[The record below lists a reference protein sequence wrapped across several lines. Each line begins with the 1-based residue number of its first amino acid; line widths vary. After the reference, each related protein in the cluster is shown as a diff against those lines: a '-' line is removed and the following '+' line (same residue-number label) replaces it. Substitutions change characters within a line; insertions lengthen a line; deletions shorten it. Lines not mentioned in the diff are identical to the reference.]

1 MCIKKQEKF
10 PYINGLGIFYQLFSN
25 IGRKERIFTIEDNC
39 QMNFYLKN
47 TLNFL
52 FLLNIIYLILIR
64 NTVPIIGTRRGE
76 VLKIATD
83 IGGTFTDLVFTDEK
97 GNLHFDKGHTTP
109 GHFEDGILN
118 VLGRHITEDSLIE
131 SFIHGSTVIINT
143 LTERK
148 GGVVGLITT
157 KGFRDVIEIAR
168 GNRPDLY
175 NFKYKK
181 PEPFVERY
189 LRQEIDERID
199 FKGNVMKALN
209 TEEVGE
215 IVRKFKELGVEAIA
229 ISLIHGYR
237 NPIHEQQLKEEI
249 LKIWPDVYI
258 TLSSETIKE
267 YREYERTNTTVLNSY
282 VKPIAHAYL
291 KSLKE
296 KLSTIGITDHLKI
309 MQSNGGTTSFDKA
322 MELPINLVESGPVA
336 GMFGAAKLGQLLN
349 ESNIIAFD
357 VGGTTA
363 KCSLITDGKVNVTT
377 DYYIERNEKFA
388 GYPIKTPVVDIVEIG
403 NGGGSIARVD
413 QFGSL
418 KVGPDSAGANPGP
431 VAYGLGN
438 TQPTIT
444 DANVYLGR
452 LSLENFDN
460 PVSIDKVE
468 EALVEAIAKPFN
480 VSAEEAAQGILDIA
494 NSNMLNALKLIS
506 IRKGY
511 DPEDFTMVA
520 FGGGGPLHAIN
531 LAEELGMKKVIIP
544 YGSSVFSALGMMMTE
559 YRQDYIQTSLMNFD
573 KNHLTTIQENIDQAI
588 ANAYADAPLPKDH
601 YYFEINYDLRY
612 KGQEHAVKL
621 NASTITINEEGL
633 EKLAEAFHIKHK
645 QEFSFDLPATPI
657 ELVNLHLTI
666 YGKDEAV
673 QFKELDFS
681 HIDAS
686 TCIKTKRNLYVK
698 GTGWVE
704 VNVYDQQKLVPGY
717 VIAGPAIVE
726 NPTSTVVIND
736 KQSIEIDQYG
746 NLIVEMEG
754 K

>member
-1 MCIKKQEKF
+1 
-10 PYINGLGIFYQLFSN
+10 
-25 IGRKERIFTIEDNC
+25 
-39 QMNFYLKN
+39 MNFYLKN

-64 NTVPIIGTRRGE
+64 NTVPIIGTRRDE

-118 VLGRHITEDSLIE
+118 VLGRHVTEDSLIE

-157 KGFRDVIEIAR
+157 KGFRDIIEIAR

-199 FKGNVMKALN
+199 FKGNIMKALN
-209 TEEVGE
+209 TKEVGD
-215 IVRKFKELGVEAIA
+215 IVHKFKELGVEAIA
-229 ISLIHGYR
+229 ISLIHGYK
-237 NPIHEQQLKEEI
+237 NPIHEQQLKEAI
-249 LKIWPDVYI
+249 LKIWPEVYI

-377 DYYIERNEKFA
+377 DYYIEKNEKFA

-468 EALVEAIAKPFN
+468 EALVEAIAKPFH

-559 YRQDYIQTSLMNFD
+559 YRQDYIQTSLMGFD
-573 KNHLTTIQENIDQAI
+573 HHHLAAIQENIDQVI
-588 ANAYADAPLPKDH
+588 ANAYADAPLSKDH

-621 NASTITINEEGL
+621 NASTITLDEEGL
-633 EKLAEAFHIKHK
+633 LELAEAFHIKHK

-681 HIDAS
+681 SIDGS
-686 TCIKTKRNLYVK
+686 TCVKAQRNLYVK

-717 VIAGPAIVE
+717 VITGPAIVE

-736 KQSIEIDQYG
+736 KQSIEIDKYG

>member
-1 MCIKKQEKF
+1 M
-10 PYINGLGIFYQLFSN
+10 
-25 IGRKERIFTIEDNC
+25 
-39 QMNFYLKN
+39 
-47 TLNFL
+47 
-52 FLLNIIYLILIR
+52 
-64 NTVPIIGTRRGE
+64 
-76 VLKIATD
+76 KIATD

-118 VLGRHITEDSLIE
+118 VLERHVTEDSLIE
-131 SFIHGSTVIINT
+131 SFIHGSTIIINT

-148 GGVVGLITT
+148 GGIVGLITT
-157 KGFRDVIEIAR
+157 KGFRDILEIAR

-181 PEPFVERY
+181 PTPFVERY

-199 FKGNVMKALN
+199 FKGNVMKVLN
-209 TEEVGE
+209 VDE
-215 IVRKFKELGVEAIA
+215 IGTIVNKFKELGVEAIA
-229 ISLIHGYR
+229 ISLIHGYK
-237 NPIHEQQLKEEI
+237 NPIHELQLKEEI
-249 LKIWPDVYI
+249 LKIWPEVYI

-296 KLSTIGITDHLKI
+296 KLSTISITEHLKI

-336 GMFGAAKLGQLLN
+336 GMFGAAKLGELLN

-363 KCSLITDGKVNVTT
+363 KCSLITNGKVNVTT

-438 TQPTIT
+438 RQPTIT

-460 PVSIDKVE
+460 PVPLTKIE
-468 EALVEAIAKPFN
+468 EALITSIAKPFN
-480 VSAEEAAQGILDIA
+480 VTAEEAAQGILDIA

-531 LAEELGMKKVIIP
+531 LAEELNLKKVIIP

-559 YRQDYIQTSLMNFD
+559 YRQDYIQTNLMDFD
-573 KNHLTTIQENIDQAI
+573 KNHLTDIQKNIDNAI
-588 ANAYADAPLPKDH
+588 EKAYAEAPFSKDH

-621 NASTITINEEGL
+621 NASNIVINEE
-633 EKLAEAFHIKHK
+633 KLGNLVEAFHIKHK
-645 QEFSFDLPATPI
+645 QAFSFDLPNTSI

-681 HIDAS
+681 HIDTT
-686 TCIKTKRNLYVK
+686 TCIKGKRNLYVK
-698 GTGWVE
+698 ETGWVE
-704 VNVYDQQKLVPGY
+704 VNVYNQQKLVPGN
-717 VIAGPAIVE
+717 VISGPAIVE
-726 NPTSTVVIND
+726 NPTSTVVISE
-736 KQSIEIDQYG
+736 KQSIEIDKYG

>member
-1 MCIKKQEKF
+1 M
-10 PYINGLGIFYQLFSN
+10 
-25 IGRKERIFTIEDNC
+25 
-39 QMNFYLKN
+39 
-47 TLNFL
+47 
-52 FLLNIIYLILIR
+52 
-64 NTVPIIGTRRGE
+64 
-76 VLKIATD
+76 KIATD

-118 VLGRHITEDSLIE
+118 VLSRHVTEQSLVE

-157 KGFRDVIEIAR
+157 KGFRDVLEIAR

-175 NFKYKK
+175 NFKYIK
-181 PEPFVERY
+181 PQPFVERY

-199 FKGNVMKALN
+199 FKGNIMKALN
-209 TEEVGE
+209 IDEVGPL
-215 IVRKFKELGVEAIA
+215 VNKFKAWGVEAIA
-229 ISLIHGYR
+229 ISFIHGYK
-237 NPIHEQQLKEEI
+237 NPLHERQLKEEI
-249 LKIWPDVYI
+249 LKIWPEVYI

-296 KLSTIGITDHLKI
+296 KLGTIGITQHLKI
-309 MQSNGGTTSFDKA
+309 MQSNGGTTSFGKA

-377 DYYIERNEKFA
+377 DYYIEKNDKFA

-444 DANVYLGR
+444 DANVFLGK
-452 LSLENFDN
+452 LSLANFDH
-460 PVSIDKVE
+460 PVAMNKIE
-468 EALVEAIAKPFN
+468 EALMQSIARPFN
-480 VSAEEAAQGILDIA
+480 VTAEEAAQGILDIA

-511 DPEDFTMVA
+511 DPAEFTMVA
-520 FGGGGPLHAIN
+520 FGGGGPLHAIH
-531 LAEELGMKKVIIP
+531 LAQELGMKKVIIP

-559 YRQDYIQTSLMNFD
+559 YRQDYIQTNLLNFHKD
-573 KNHLTTIQENIDQAI
+573 HLAEIQRNMKEVMQK
-588 ANAYADAPLPKDH
+588 AYAEAPLSTEH
-601 YYFEINYDLRY
+601 YHFEMNYDLRY

-621 NASTITINEEGL
+621 NSSNGRLDE
-633 EKLAEAFHIKHK
+633 AELQRLTADFHIKHQ
-645 QEFSFDLPATPI
+645 QEFSFELPQTPI

-681 HIDAS
+681 HIDGT
-686 TCIKTKRNLYVK
+686 TCMKLTRQLYVK
-698 GTGWVE
+698 HTGWVD

-717 VIAGPAIVE
+717 VIQGPAIVE
-726 NPTSTVVIND
+726 NSSSTVVIND
-736 KQSIEIDQYG
+736 KQSIKMDKYG

>member
-1 MCIKKQEKF
+1 M
-10 PYINGLGIFYQLFSN
+10 
-25 IGRKERIFTIEDNC
+25 
-39 QMNFYLKN
+39 
-47 TLNFL
+47 
-52 FLLNIIYLILIR
+52 
-64 NTVPIIGTRRGE
+64 
-76 VLKIATD
+76 KIATD
-83 IGGTFTDLVFTDEK
+83 IGGTFTDLVYTDEK

-118 VLGRHITEDSLIE
+118 VLERHVTEDSLVE
-131 SFIHGSTVIINT
+131 SFIHGSTIIINT

-148 GGVVGLITT
+148 GGKVGLITT
-157 KGFRDVIEIAR
+157 KGFRDILEIAR

-181 PEPFVERY
+181 PAPFVERY

-199 FKGNVMKALN
+199 YKGNVLKPLN
-209 TEEVGE
+209 IEEVSQ
-215 IVRKFKELGVEAIA
+215 IVNKFKEIGVEAIA
-229 ISLIHGYR
+229 ISFIHGYK
-237 NPIHEQQLKEEI
+237 NPIHETQLKEEI
-249 LKIWPDVYI
+249 LKIWPEVYI

-296 KLSTIGITDHLKI
+296 KLSTIGITEHLNI
-309 MQSNGGTTSFDKA
+309 MQSNGGTTSFEKA

-336 GMFGAAKLGQLLN
+336 GMFGAAKLGELLN

-363 KCSLITDGKVNVTT
+363 KCSLITNGKVNVTT

-431 VAYGLGN
+431 VAYDLGN

-452 LSLENFDN
+452 LSLENFDH
-460 PVSIDKVE
+460 PASINKIE
-468 EALVEAIAKPFN
+468 EALIASIAKPFH
-480 VSAEEAAQGILDIA
+480 VTAEEAAQGILDIA

-511 DPEDFTMVA
+511 DPKDFTMVA

-531 LAEELGMKKVIIP
+531 LAEELNMKKVIIP

-559 YRQDYIQTSLMNFD
+559 YRQDYIQTN
-573 KNHLTTIQENIDQAI
+573 LTDFNNDCIADIQKNIDIAI
-588 ANAYADAPLPKDH
+588 ESAISDAPLSRDH
-601 YYFEINYDLRY
+601 YHFEINYDLRY

-621 NASTITINEEGL
+621 NASNIAINEVEL
-633 EKLAEAFHIKHK
+633 SHLVEAFHFKHK
-645 QEFSFDLPATPI
+645 QEFSFDLPDTPI

-681 HIDAS
+681 NIDVT
-686 TCIKTKRNLYVK
+686 TCNKSKRQLYVK
-698 GTGWVE
+698 GTGWIE

-717 VIAGPAIVE
+717 VISGPAIVE
-726 NPTSTVVIND
+726 NPTSTVVISE
-736 KQSIEIDQYG
+736 KQSIEIDTYG
-746 NLIVEMEG
+746 NMIVEMEG

>member
-1 MCIKKQEKF
+1 
-10 PYINGLGIFYQLFSN
+10 
-25 IGRKERIFTIEDNC
+25 
-39 QMNFYLKN
+39 
-47 TLNFL
+47 
-52 FLLNIIYLILIR
+52 
-64 NTVPIIGTRRGE
+64 
-76 VLKIATD
+76 
-83 IGGTFTDLVFTDEK
+83 
-97 GNLHFDKGHTTP
+97 
-109 GHFEDGILN
+109 
-118 VLGRHITEDSLIE
+118 
-131 SFIHGSTVIINT
+131 
-143 LTERK
+143 
-148 GGVVGLITT
+148 
-157 KGFRDVIEIAR
+157 
-168 GNRPDLY
+168 
-175 NFKYKK
+175 
-181 PEPFVERY
+181 
-189 LRQEIDERID
+189 
-199 FKGNVMKALN
+199 
-209 TEEVGE
+209 
-215 IVRKFKELGVEAIA
+215 
-229 ISLIHGYR
+229 
-237 NPIHEQQLKEEI
+237 
-249 LKIWPDVYI
+249 
-258 TLSSETIKE
+258 
-267 YREYERTNTTVLNSY
+267 
-282 VKPIAHAYL
+282 
-291 KSLKE
+291 
-296 KLSTIGITDHLKI
+296 

-444 DANVYLGR
+444 DANVFLGR

-460 PVSIDKVE
+460 PISIDKVE

-573 KNHLTTIQENIDQAI
+573 KDHLAAIQENIDQVI
-588 ANAYADAPLPKDH
+588 ANAYADAPLSKDH

-621 NASTITINEEGL
+621 NASTTTLDEVGL
-633 EKLAEAFHIKHK
+633 LELAEAFHVKHK
-645 QEFSFDLPATPI
+645 QEFSFDLPNTPI

-681 HIDAS
+681 HIDNS
-686 TCIKTKRNLYVK
+686 TCIKAQRNLYVK

-717 VIAGPAIVE
+717 VITGPAIVE

-736 KQSIEIDQYG
+736 KQSIEIDKYG

>member
-1 MCIKKQEKF
+1 M
-10 PYINGLGIFYQLFSN
+10 
-25 IGRKERIFTIEDNC
+25 
-39 QMNFYLKN
+39 
-47 TLNFL
+47 
-52 FLLNIIYLILIR
+52 
-64 NTVPIIGTRRGE
+64 
-76 VLKIATD
+76 KIATD
-83 IGGTFTDLVFTDEK
+83 IGGTFTDLVYTDEK
-97 GNLHFDKGHTTP
+97 GSLHFDKGHTTP

-118 VLGRHITEDSLIE
+118 VLGRHVTEDSLIE

-157 KGFRDVIEIAR
+157 KGFRDVLEIAR

-175 NFKYKK
+175 NFKYTK
-181 PEPFVERY
+181 PAPFVERY
-189 LRQEIDERID
+189 LRQEVDERID
-199 FKGNVMKALN
+199 FKGNIMKALN
-209 TEEVGE
+209 RDEVGK
-215 IVRKFKELGVEAIA
+215 IVRQFKELGVEAIA
-229 ISLIHGYR
+229 ISLIHGYK

-249 LKIWPDVYI
+249 LNIWPEVYI

-336 GMFGAAKLGQLLN
+336 GMFGAAKLGELLN

-452 LSLENFDN
+452 LSLANFDN

-468 EALVEAIAKPFN
+468 EALIEAIAKPFH

-559 YRQDYIQTSLMNFD
+559 YRQDYIQTSLMDFD
-573 KNHLTTIQENIDQAI
+573 HVHLANIQANINQAI
-588 ANAYADAPLPKDH
+588 ESAYADAPLSKEH

-621 NASTITINEEGL
+621 NASNITIDDKGL
-633 EKLAEAFHIKHK
+633 LQLAEAFHVKHK
-645 QEFSFDLPATPI
+645 QEFSFDLPTTPI

-681 HIDAS
+681 HIDVS

-698 GTGWVE
+698 EKGWVE
-704 VNVYDQQKLVPGY
+704 VNVYDQQKLAPGY
-717 VIAGPAIVE
+717 VITGPAIVE
-726 NPTSTVVIND
+726 NPTSTVVINE
-736 KQSIEIDQYG
+736 KQSIEIDKYG

>member
-1 MCIKKQEKF
+1 M
-10 PYINGLGIFYQLFSN
+10 
-25 IGRKERIFTIEDNC
+25 
-39 QMNFYLKN
+39 
-47 TLNFL
+47 
-52 FLLNIIYLILIR
+52 
-64 NTVPIIGTRRGE
+64 
-76 VLKIATD
+76 KIATD
-83 IGGTFTDLVFTDEK
+83 IGGTFTDLVYTDDK

-118 VLGRHITEDSLIE
+118 VLEKHVTEDSLVE

-148 GGVVGLITT
+148 GGKVGLITT
-157 KGFRDVIEIAR
+157 KGFRDVLEIAR

-181 PEPFVERY
+181 PTPFVERY

-199 FKGNVMKALN
+199 YKGNVLKALN
-209 TEEVGE
+209 IEEVSK
-215 IVRKFKELGVEAIA
+215 IVNKFKEIGVEAIA
-229 ISLIHGYR
+229 ISFIHGYK
-237 NPIHEQQLKEEI
+237 NPIHETLLKEEI
-249 LKIWPDVYI
+249 LKIWPEVYI

-296 KLSTIGITDHLKI
+296 KLSTIGITEHLNI
-309 MQSNGGTTSFDKA
+309 MQSNGGTTSFEKA

-336 GMFGAAKLGQLLN
+336 GMFGAAKLGELLN

-363 KCSLITDGKVNVTT
+363 KCSLITNGKVNVTT

-431 VAYGLGN
+431 VAYDLGN

-452 LSLENFDN
+452 LSLENFDH
-460 PVSIDKVE
+460 PASINKIE
-468 EALVEAIAKPFN
+468 EALIASIAKPFH
-480 VSAEEAAQGILDIA
+480 VTAEEAAQGILDIA

-531 LAEELGMKKVIIP
+531 LAEELNMKKVIIP

-559 YRQDYIQTSLMNFD
+559 YRQDYIQTN
-573 KNHLTTIQENIDQAI
+573 LTDFNNDCIADIQKNIDTVIERASS
-588 ANAYADAPLPKDH
+588 DVPLSRDH
-601 YYFEINYDLRY
+601 YHFEINYDLRY

-621 NASTITINEEGL
+621 NASNIAINEVEL
-633 EKLAEAFHIKHK
+633 SHLVEAFHFKHK
-645 QEFSFDLPATPI
+645 LEFSFDLPDTPI

-681 HIDAS
+681 NVDVT
-686 TCIKTKRNLYVK
+686 TCIKSKRQLYVK
-698 GTGWVE
+698 GTGWIE

-717 VIAGPAIVE
+717 VISGPAIVE
-726 NPTSTVVIND
+726 NPTSTVVISE
-736 KQSIEIDQYG
+736 KQSIEIDTYG
-746 NLIVEMEG
+746 NMIVEMEG

>member
-1 MCIKKQEKF
+1 M
-10 PYINGLGIFYQLFSN
+10 
-25 IGRKERIFTIEDNC
+25 
-39 QMNFYLKN
+39 
-47 TLNFL
+47 
-52 FLLNIIYLILIR
+52 
-64 NTVPIIGTRRGE
+64 
-76 VLKIATD
+76 KIATD
-83 IGGTFTDLVFTDEK
+83 IGGTFTDLVYTDEK
-97 GNLHFDKGHTTP
+97 GDLHFDKGHTTP

-118 VLGRHITEDSLIE
+118 VLEGHVTEDSLVE
-131 SFIHGSTVIINT
+131 SFTHGSTVIINT

-148 GGVVGLITT
+148 GGKVGLITT
-157 KGFRDVIEIAR
+157 KGFRDVLEIAR

-181 PEPFVERY
+181 PTPFVERY

-199 FKGNVMKALN
+199 YKGNVLKALN
-209 TEEVGE
+209 IEEVSQ
-215 IVRKFKELGVEAIA
+215 IVNKFKGIGVEAIA
-229 ISLIHGYR
+229 ISFIHGYK
-237 NPIHEQQLKEEI
+237 NPIHETQLKEEI
-249 LKIWPDVYI
+249 LKIWPEVYI

-296 KLSTIGITDHLKI
+296 KLSTIGITEHLNI
-309 MQSNGGTTSFDKA
+309 MQSNGGTTSFEKA

-336 GMFGAAKLGQLLN
+336 GMFGAAKLGELLN

-363 KCSLITDGKVNVTT
+363 KCSLITNGKVNVTT

-431 VAYGLGN
+431 VAYDLGN

-460 PVSIDKVE
+460 PASINKIE
-468 EALVEAIAKPFN
+468 EALIASIAKPFH
-480 VSAEEAAQGILDIA
+480 VTAEEAAQGILDIA

-531 LAEELGMKKVIIP
+531 LAEELNMKKVIIP

-559 YRQDYIQTSLMNFD
+559 YRQDYIQTNLMDFD
-573 KNHLTTIQENIDQAI
+573 NDRIADIQKNIDIAI
-588 ANAYADAPLPKDH
+588 ESAYSDAPLSKDH
-601 YYFEINYDLRY
+601 YHFEINYDLRY

-621 NASTITINEEGL
+621 NASNITITEAEL
-633 EKLAEAFHIKHK
+633 SHLAEAFHFKHK
-645 QEFSFDLPATPI
+645 QEFSFDLPDTPI

-681 HIDAS
+681 NVDVT
-686 TCIKTKRNLYVK
+686 TCIKSKRQLYVK
-698 GTGWVE
+698 GTGWIE

-717 VIAGPAIVE
+717 VISGPAIVE
-726 NPTSTVVIND
+726 NPTSTVVISE
-736 KQSIEIDQYG
+736 KQSIEIDTYG
-746 NLIVEMEG
+746 NMIVEMEG

>member
-1 MCIKKQEKF
+1 
-10 PYINGLGIFYQLFSN
+10 
-25 IGRKERIFTIEDNC
+25 
-39 QMNFYLKN
+39 MNFYLKN

-52 FLLNIIYLILIR
+52 SLLHIIYLILNW
-64 NTVPIIGTRRGE
+64 NTVPIIGTRRDE
-76 VLKIATD
+76 DLKIATD
-83 IGGTFTDLVFTDEK
+83 IGGTFTDLVYTDEK

-118 VLGRHITEDSLIE
+118 VLGRHVTEDSLIE

-157 KGFRDVIEIAR
+157 KGFRDVLEIAR

-209 TEEVGE
+209 TKEVSD

-229 ISLIHGYR
+229 ISLIHGYK
-237 NPIHEQQLKEEI
+237 NPIHELQLKEEI
-249 LKIWPDVYI
+249 EKLWPEVYI

-291 KSLKE
+291 KNLKE

-336 GMFGAAKLGQLLN
+336 GMFGAAKLGELLN

-363 KCSLITDGKVNVTT
+363 KCSLITEGKVNVTT

-460 PVSIDKVE
+460 PLSIEKVE
-468 EALVEAIAKPFN
+468 EALTEAIAKPFN
-480 VSAEEAAQGILDIA
+480 VTAEEAAQGILDIA

-531 LAEELGMKKVIIP
+531 LAQELGMKKVIIP

-559 YRQDYIQTSLMNFD
+559 YRQDYIQTCLMNFD
-573 KNHLTTIQENIDQAI
+573 HHHLAAIQKNIDEAI
-588 ANAYADAPLPKDH
+588 ENAYAEAPLSKEH

-621 NASTITINEEGL
+621 NASSIALHEVEL
-633 EKLAEAFHIKHK
+633 AQLAEAFHVKHK
-645 QEFSFDLPATPI
+645 QEFSFDLPETPI

-681 HIDAS
+681 HIDTS
-686 TCIKTKRNLYVK
+686 TCIKATRKLYVK
-698 GTGWVE
+698 EAGWVE
-704 VNVYDQQKLVPGY
+704 VNVYNQQKLVPGY

-726 NPTSTVVIND
+726 SPSSTVVINE
-736 KQSIEIDQYG
+736 KQSIEIDKYG
-746 NLIVEMEG
+746 NLVVEMEE

>member
-1 MCIKKQEKF
+1 
-10 PYINGLGIFYQLFSN
+10 
-25 IGRKERIFTIEDNC
+25 
-39 QMNFYLKN
+39 
-47 TLNFL
+47 
-52 FLLNIIYLILIR
+52 
-64 NTVPIIGTRRGE
+64 
-76 VLKIATD
+76 
-83 IGGTFTDLVFTDEK
+83 
-97 GNLHFDKGHTTP
+97 
-109 GHFEDGILN
+109 
-118 VLGRHITEDSLIE
+118 
-131 SFIHGSTVIINT
+131 
-143 LTERK
+143 
-148 GGVVGLITT
+148 
-157 KGFRDVIEIAR
+157 
-168 GNRPDLY
+168 
-175 NFKYKK
+175 
-181 PEPFVERY
+181 
-189 LRQEIDERID
+189 
-199 FKGNVMKALN
+199 MKALN
-209 TEEVGE
+209 TEEVDE
-215 IVRKFKELGVEAIA
+215 IVYKFKELGVEAIA
-229 ISLIHGYR
+229 ISLIHGYK
-237 NPIHEQQLKEEI
+237 NPIHEQQLKEAI
-249 LKIWPDVYI
+249 LKIWPEVYI

-418 KVGPDSAGANPGP
+418 KVGPDSAGAKPGP

-452 LSLENFDN
+452 LSLANFDN

-573 KNHLTTIQENIDQAI
+573 KDHLAAIQENIDQVI
-588 ANAYADAPLPKDH
+588 ANAYADAPLSKDH

-621 NASTITINEEGL
+621 NASAITLDEEGL
-633 EKLAEAFHIKHK
+633 LALAEAFHIKHK

-681 HIDAS
+681 HIDNS
-686 TCIKTKRNLYVK
+686 TCIKAQRNLYVK

-717 VIAGPAIVE
+717 VITGPAIVE
-726 NPTSTVVIND
+726 NPTSTVVINNN
-736 KQSIEIDQYG
+736 QSIEIDKYG

>member
-1 MCIKKQEKF
+1 M
-10 PYINGLGIFYQLFSN
+10 
-25 IGRKERIFTIEDNC
+25 
-39 QMNFYLKN
+39 
-47 TLNFL
+47 
-52 FLLNIIYLILIR
+52 
-64 NTVPIIGTRRGE
+64 
-76 VLKIATD
+76 KIATD
-83 IGGTFTDLVFTDEK
+83 IGGTFTDLVYTDEK

-118 VLGRHITEDSLIE
+118 VLGRHVTEDSLIE

-157 KGFRDVIEIAR
+157 KGFRDVLEIAR

-209 TEEVGE
+209 TKEVRD

-229 ISLIHGYR
+229 ISLIHGYK
-237 NPIHEQQLKEEI
+237 NPIHELQLKEEI
-249 LKIWPDVYI
+249 EKLWPEVYI

-291 KSLKE
+291 KNLKE

-336 GMFGAAKLGQLLN
+336 GMFGAAKLGELLN

-363 KCSLITDGKVNVTT
+363 KCSLITEGKVNVTT

-468 EALVEAIAKPFN
+468 EALTEAIAKPFN
-480 VSAEEAAQGILDIA
+480 VTAEEAAQGILDIA

-531 LAEELGMKKVIIP
+531 LAQELGMKKVIIP

-559 YRQDYIQTSLMNFD
+559 YRQDYIQTCLMNFD
-573 KNHLTTIQENIDQAI
+573 YHHLAAIQKNIDEAI
-588 ANAYADAPLPKDH
+588 ENAYAEAPLSNEH

-621 NASTITINEEGL
+621 NASNITLHEEEL
-633 EKLAEAFHIKHK
+633 SQLAKAFHVKHK
-645 QEFSFDLPATPI
+645 QEFSFDLPETSI

-673 QFKELDFS
+673 RFKELDFS

-686 TCIKTKRNLYVK
+686 TCIKATRKLYVK
-698 GTGWVE
+698 EAGWVE
-704 VNVYDQQKLVPGY
+704 VNVYNQQKLVPGY

-726 NPTSTVVIND
+726 SPTSTVVINE
-736 KQSIEIDQYG
+736 KQSIEIDKYG

>member
-1 MCIKKQEKF
+1 M
-10 PYINGLGIFYQLFSN
+10 
-25 IGRKERIFTIEDNC
+25 
-39 QMNFYLKN
+39 
-47 TLNFL
+47 
-52 FLLNIIYLILIR
+52 
-64 NTVPIIGTRRGE
+64 
-76 VLKIATD
+76 KIATD
-83 IGGTFTDLVFTDEK
+83 IGGTFTDLVYTDENR
-97 GNLHFDKGHTTP
+97 NLHFDKGHTTP

-118 VLGRHITEDSLIE
+118 VLERHVTEDSLIE
-131 SFIHGSTVIINT
+131 SFIHGSTIIINT

-148 GGVVGLITT
+148 GGIVGLITT
-157 KGFRDVIEIAR
+157 KGFRDILEIAR

-181 PEPFVERY
+181 PTPFVERY

-199 FKGNVMKALN
+199 FKGNVMKVLN
-209 TEEVGE
+209 VDEVGT
-215 IVRKFKELGVEAIA
+215 IVNKFKELGVEAIA
-229 ISLIHGYR
+229 ISLIHGYK
-237 NPIHEQQLKEEI
+237 NPIHEVQLKEEI
-249 LKIWPDVYI
+249 LKIWPEVYI

-296 KLSTIGITDHLKI
+296 KLSTIGITEHLKI

-336 GMFGAAKLGQLLN
+336 GMFGAAKLGELLN

-363 KCSLITDGKVNVTT
+363 KCSLITNGKVNVTT

-460 PVSIDKVE
+460 PVPLTKIE
-468 EALVEAIAKPFN
+468 EALITSIAKPFN
-480 VSAEEAAQGILDIA
+480 VTAEEAAQGILDIA

-511 DPEDFTMVA
+511 APEDFTMVA

-531 LAEELGMKKVIIP
+531 LAEELNMKKVIIP

-559 YRQDYIQTSLMNFD
+559 YRQDYIQTNLMDFD
-573 KNHLTTIQENIDQAI
+573 KNHLTNIQKIIDKAI
-588 ANAYADAPLPKDH
+588 EKAYAEAPFSKDH

-621 NASTITINEEGL
+621 NASNIVINEE
-633 EKLAEAFHIKHK
+633 KLGNLVEAFHIKHK
-645 QEFSFDLPATPI
+645 QEFSFDLPNTSI

-681 HIDAS
+681 HIDTT
-686 TCIKTKRNLYVK
+686 TCIKGKRNLYVK
-698 GTGWVE
+698 ETGWVE
-704 VNVYDQQKLVPGY
+704 VNVYDQQKLVPGN
-717 VIAGPAIVE
+717 VISGPAIVE
-726 NPTSTVVIND
+726 NPTSTVVISE
-736 KQSIEIDQYG
+736 KQSIEIDKYG
-746 NLIVEMEG
+746 NLIVEVEG

>member
-1 MCIKKQEKF
+1 M
-10 PYINGLGIFYQLFSN
+10 
-25 IGRKERIFTIEDNC
+25 
-39 QMNFYLKN
+39 
-47 TLNFL
+47 
-52 FLLNIIYLILIR
+52 
-64 NTVPIIGTRRGE
+64 
-76 VLKIATD
+76 KIATD
-83 IGGTFTDLVFTDEK
+83 IGGTFTDLVYTDEK

-118 VLGRHITEDSLIE
+118 VLERHVTEDSLVE

-148 GGVVGLITT
+148 GGIVGLITT
-157 KGFRDVIEIAR
+157 KGFRDVLEIAR

-181 PEPFVERY
+181 PTPFVERY

-199 FKGNVMKALN
+199 FKGNIMKALN
-209 TEEVGE
+209 IEDVGE
-215 IVRKFKELGVEAIA
+215 IVNKFKELGVEAIA
-229 ISLIHGYR
+229 ISLIHGYK
-237 NPIHEQQLKEEI
+237 NPKHEIQLKEEI
-249 LKIWPDVYI
+249 IKIWPEVYI

-296 KLSTIGITDHLKI
+296 KLSTIDITEHLKI

-336 GMFGAAKLGQLLN
+336 GMFGAAKLGELLN

-363 KCSLITDGKVNVTT
+363 KCSLITNGKVNVTT

-460 PVSIDKVE
+460 PVSINKIE
-468 EALVEAIAKPFN
+468 EALIASIAKPFH
-480 VSAEEAAQGILDIA
+480 VTAEEAAQGILDIA

-531 LAEELGMKKVIIP
+531 LAEELNMKKVIIP
-544 YGSSVFSALGMMMTE
+544 YGSSVFSAIGMMMTE
-559 YRQDYIQTSLMNFD
+559 YRQDYIQTNLMNFD
-573 KNHLTTIQENIDQAI
+573 KNHVADIQKNIDDAI
-588 ANAYADAPLPKDH
+588 ESAYKDAPLSKDH
-601 YYFEINYDLRY
+601 YHFEIHYDLRY
-612 KGQEHAVKL
+612 KGQEHAVKMS
-621 NASTITINEEGL
+621 ASNIAINEAELGH
-633 EKLAEAFHIKHK
+633 LAEAFHIKHK
-645 QEFSFDLPATPI
+645 QEFSFDLPNTPI

-681 HIDAS
+681 DIDVT
-686 TCIKTKRNLYVK
+686 TCIKSKRQLYVK
-698 GTGWVE
+698 KTGWVK

-717 VIAGPAIVE
+717 VISGPAIVE
-726 NPTSTVVIND
+726 NPTSTVVISE
-736 KQSIEIDQYG
+736 KQSIEIDKYG
-746 NLIVEMEG
+746 NIIVEMGE